1 MSEYFK
7 FSEWH
12 LAEPTLLVLSMQPC
26 IADINDGTVCT
37 MHALIY
43 INAFI
48 LEVSTKIVHNVRRT
62 STHHNAKVLLAWP
75 DPLGGLVSNLNPI
88 QFTVCFFCIFMQN
101 CRFILRQTQL
111 LLILLVPR
119 SDWEVW
125 TLYNQMYL
133 TTAWF
138 PATCGPGRLHA
149 APASR
154 GSKPAAVADR

>member
-26 IADINDGTVCT
+26 IAYINNGTVYT
-37 MHALIY
+37 MLSMHALIY

-48 LEVSTKIVHNVRRT
+48 LKVSSLRRT
-62 STHHNAKVLLAWP
+62 STHHKAKLLLARP

-88 QFTVCFFCIFMQN
+88 QLTVCFFCIFMQN
-101 CRFILRQTQL
+101 CRFILRHTQL

-133 TTAWF
+133 TTAQF
-138 PATCGPGRLHA
+138 PAVCCP

-154 GSKPAAVADR
+154 GSKPAPVADR